1 MNDQKE
7 FLTLQNFRNKSD
19 QGKHIQAEIALNAFW
34 NAQEFGELNNRLQRS
49 PSFESKA
56 LITRRT
62 GETLPVP
69 LEFCFS
75 VSPLQSYG
83 PQLYGATASLTLI
96 CVFSTQ
102 QNHHAISLPLMAS
115 PALSTSHFI
124 LHTHAVTLEQNN
136 YIHWFYSVCV
146 ILLYLL
152 FPPMS

>member
-96 CVFSTQ
+96 CFLNSAKPPCYFSPSHGVPST
-102 QNHHAISLPLMAS
+102 IYFPLY
-115 PALSTSHFI
+115 TSY
-124 LHTHAVTLEQNN
+124 TC
-136 YIHWFYSVCV
+136 S
-146 ILLYLL
+146 YLRAE
-152 FPPMS
+152 